1 MTACIRQTNSCVAS
15 VCGQGR
21 LACHLSSFFASY
33 DSHCAVRLVANVKRT
48 GDEEPEIPT
57 YYGHTDY
64 DKRQLSQVRFAVDE
78 EELSSGMLPLKHK
91 RAATC

>member
-1 MTACIRQTNSCVAS
+1 M
-15 VCGQGR
+15 
-21 LACHLSSFFASY
+21 
-33 DSHCAVRLVANVKRT
+33 ANVKRT